1 LGASKSKIQN
11 PKIENPTML
20 RRIIYEDWQLI
31 FPVVA
36 LAVAS
41 LVYLVA
47 AWRGARMT
55 SAQSD
60 RLARLPL
67 ED

>member
-1 LGASKSKIQN
+1 
-11 PKIENPTML
+11 ML

-41 LVYLVA
+41 LVYVA
-47 AWRGARMT
+47 AAGRATKMKP
-55 SAQSD
+55 AQVD
-60 RLARLPL
+60 RLANLPFAK
-67 ED
+67 E